1 MSPVEPL
8 VAEPFLIQGSGSA
21 PVVPVVMAVPAQDP
35 APPPG
40 KGPEFGEASPVALV
54 VIVLLAI
61 VTIFLIRSMTKRL
74 KRLPPSFGP
83 AEDEP
88 DKAGDEPGA
97 PADDEAEAGK
107 DDDKATLAANG
118 EKSGTER
125 GAGEAERRPED
136 AGGSRA

>member
-1 MSPVEPL
+1 
-8 VAEPFLIQGSGSA
+8 VAEPFLIHGSGSA

-74 KRLPPSFGP
+74 RRLPSSFGP
-83 AEDEP
+83 GEDAPEQ
-88 DKAGDEPGA
+88 AGDEPGA
-97 PADDEAEAGK
+97 LADHEA
-107 DDDKATLAANG
+107 DDDKARLETHS
-118 EKSGTER
+118 EKAGAER

>member
-1 MSPVEPL
+1 M
-8 VAEPFLIQGSGSA
+8 AEPFLIHGNGAA

-83 AEDEP
+83 VEDEP
-88 DKAGDEPGA
+88 DKAGDKPEA
-97 PADDEAEAGK
+97 SADDEA
-107 DDDKATLAANG
+107 DDDKAQLTANG
-118 EKSGTER
+118 KKTGAER
-125 GAGEAERRPED
+125 GAGEAEHRPED

>member
-1 MSPVEPL
+1 M
-8 VAEPFLIQGSGSA
+8 AEPFLIHGNGAA
-21 PVVPVVMAVPAQDP
+21 PVVPAVMAVPAQDP
-35 APPPG
+35 APPG
-40 KGPEFGEASPVALV
+40 KGEEFGEASPVALV

-83 AEDEP
+83 VEDES
-88 DKAGDEPGA
+88 DEAGDKPEA
-97 PADDEAEAGK
+97 SADDEA
-107 DDDKATLAANG
+107 DDDKAQLTADGKKTGA
-118 EKSGTER
+118 ER

>member
-1 MSPVEPL
+1 V
-8 VAEPFLIQGSGSA
+8 VEPFLIHGNGSA
-21 PVVPVVMAVPAQDP
+21 PVVPVVTAVPAQDP

-74 KRLPPSFGP
+74 RRLPSSFGP
-83 AEDEP
+83 VENEP
-88 DKAGDEPGA
+88 EKAGEPEA
-97 PADDEAEAGK
+97 PSDDEADGK
-107 DDDKATLAANG
+107 ARLTANG
-118 EKSGTER
+118 EKAEN
-125 GAGEAERRPED
+125 GAAEAERRPED

>member
-1 MSPVEPL
+1 
-8 VAEPFLIQGSGSA
+8 VAEPFLIHGSGSA

-74 KRLPPSFGP
+74 RRLPPSFGP
-83 AEDEP
+83 AADEP
-88 DKAGDEPGA
+88 EKAGDEPS
-97 PADDEAEAGK
+97 ADDEADDSTARGEAH
-107 DDDKATLAANG
+107 G
-118 EKSGTER
+118 EKAGAER
-125 GAGEAERRPED
+125 ETERRPED
-136 AGGSRA
+136 AGGGRA

>member
-1 MSPVEPL
+1 
-8 VAEPFLIQGSGSA
+8 VAEPFLIHGSGAA

-74 KRLPPSFGP
+74 RRLPSSFG
-83 AEDEP
+83 AVEDQPE
-88 DKAGDEPGA
+88 KVGDEPGA
-97 PADDEAEAGK
+97 PADDEA
-107 DDDKATLAANG
+107 DDDTARLTANG
-118 EKSGTER
+118 EKAGAER

-136 AGGSRA
+136 AGGGRA